1 MVVEVK
7 DCLENDVCFGHLS
20 KRWNPHMKDFILKKK
35 NNIHIID
42 ARKTVEQLKKA
53 YDKVVNVVSNGGK
66 ILFVGSKKQI
76 SDYIEK
82 TAKEVS
88 MPYVTTKWSAG
99 SLTNFVTIRRIIK
112 HIESTNKKI
121 ESSSLKSL
129 PKKNRLI
136 ILRELEKQKKNFD
149 GLVEMYRM
157 PGAVLVIDVMHEK
170 NAVKEAKIRK
180 IPVIGIVDTNSD
192 PTTVDYPIPANDD
205 SLLSVKLIV
214 DEIKNAI
221 IEGFNNKNVNNIL
234 TLKTKI
240 GDEGGKKEV
249 IKNLDKNKEKTKIEK
264 TVLIPKKN
272 EDSSRIKQKERL
284 NVKKN
289 NKRKIETISGDV
301 KNLTKELKNLKNKK

>member
-20 KRWNPHMKDFILKKK
+20 KRWNPHMKDFILMKK

>member
-20 KRWNPHMKDFILKKK
+20 KRWNPHMKDFILMKK

-272 EDSSRIKQKERL
+272 EDSSRIKQKERI

-301 KNLTKELKNLKNKK
+301 KNLTKELKNLKIKK

>member
-1 MVVEVK
+1 
-7 DCLENDVCFGHLS
+7 
-20 KRWNPHMKDFILKKK
+20 
-35 NNIHIID
+35 
-42 ARKTVEQLKKA
+42 
-53 YDKVVNVVSNGGK
+53 
-66 ILFVGSKKQI
+66 
-76 SDYIEK
+76 
-82 TAKEVS
+82 
-88 MPYVTTKWSAG
+88 MPYVTKKWSAG

-121 ESSSLKSL
+121 ESASLKSL
-129 PKKNRLI
+129 QKKNRLI
-136 ILRELEKQKKNFD
+136 ILRELEKQKKNFE

-157 PGAVLVIDVMHEK
+157 PGAILVIDVMHEK

-221 IEGFNNKNVNNIL
+221 IEGLNNKNVNNIL

-272 EDSSRIKQKERL
+272 EDSSRIKQKERI

>member
-20 KRWNPHMKDFILKKK
+20 KRWNPHMKDFILMKK

-76 SDYIEK
+76 RDYIEK

-88 MPYVTTKWSAG
+88 MPYVTKKWSAG

-121 ESSSLKSL
+121 ESASLKSL
-129 PKKNRLI
+129 QKKNKLI

-149 GLVEMYRM
+149 GLVEMHRM
-157 PGAVLVIDVMHEK
+157 PGIILVIDVMHEK
-170 NAVKEAKIRK
+170 NAVKEAKIKK

-221 IEGFNNKNVNNIL
+221 IEGLNNKNVNNIL

-240 GDEGGKKEV
+240 EDDGRKKEV

-272 EDSSRIKQKERL
+272 EDSSRIKQKERI

>member
-20 KRWNPHMKDFILKKK
+20 KRWNPHMKDFILMKK

-121 ESSSLKSL
+121 ESSSLKFL

>member
-20 KRWNPHMKDFILKKK
+20 KRWNPRMKDFILMKK

-66 ILFVGSKKQI
+66 VLFVGSKKQI

-82 TAKEVS
+82 IAKEVS
-88 MPYVTTKWSAG
+88 MPYVTKKWSAG

-121 ESSSLKSL
+121 ESASLKSL
-129 PKKNRLI
+129 QKKNRLI

-149 GLVEMYRM
+149 GLVEMHRM
-157 PGAVLVIDVMHEK
+157 PGIILVIDVMHEK
-170 NAVKEAKIRK
+170 NAVKEAKIKK

-221 IEGFNNKNVNNIL
+221 IEGLNNKNVNNIL
-234 TLKTKI
+234 DLKTKK
-240 GDEGGKKEV
+240 GDEVGKNEV
-249 IKNLDKNKEKTKIEK
+249 IKKLDKNKEKTKIEK

-272 EDSSRIKQKERL
+272 EDNSRIKQKERI
-284 NVKKN
+284 NGKKN

>member
-20 KRWNPHMKDFILKKK
+20 KRWNPRMKDFILMKK

-88 MPYVTTKWSAG
+88 MPYVTKKWSAG

-121 ESSSLKSL
+121 ESTSLKSL

-136 ILRELEKQKKNFD
+136 ILRELEKQKKNFE

-157 PGAVLVIDVMHEK
+157 PGAILVIDVMHEK
-170 NAVKEAKIRK
+170 NAVKEARIRK

-221 IEGFNNKNVNNIL
+221 IEGLNNKNVNNIL

-272 EDSSRIKQKERL
+272 EDSSRIKQKERI

>member
-20 KRWNPHMKDFILKKK
+20 KRWNPHMKDFILMKK

-284 NVKKN
+284 SVKKN

>member
-20 KRWNPHMKDFILKKK
+20 KRWNPRMKDFILMKK

-66 ILFVGSKKQI
+66 VLFVGSKKQI

-82 TAKEVS
+82 IAKEVS
-88 MPYVTTKWSAG
+88 MPYVTKKWSAG

-121 ESSSLKSL
+121 ESASLKSL
-129 PKKNRLI
+129 QKKNRLI

-149 GLVEMYRM
+149 GLVEMHRM
-157 PGAVLVIDVMHEK
+157 PGAILVIDVMHEK

-221 IEGFNNKNVNNIL
+221 IEGLNNKNVNNIL
-234 TLKTKI
+234 DLKTKK
-240 GDEGGKKEV
+240 GDEVGKNEV
-249 IKNLDKNKEKTKIEK
+249 IKKLDKNKEKTKIEK

-272 EDSSRIKQKERL
+272 EDNSRIKQKERI
-284 NVKKN
+284 NGKKN

>member
-20 KRWNPHMKDFILKKK
+20 KRWNPHMKDFILMKK

-221 IEGFNNKNVNNIL
+221 IEGFNNKNVNSIL
-234 TLKTKI
+234 SLKTKI

-272 EDSSRIKQKERL
+272 EDSSRIKQKERI

-289 NKRKIETISGDV
+289 NKKKIETISGDV

>member
-20 KRWNPHMKDFILKKK
+20 KRWNPRMKDFILMKK

-82 TAKEVS
+82 IAKEVS
-88 MPYVTTKWSAG
+88 MPYVTKKWSAG

-121 ESSSLKSL
+121 ESTSLKSL

-149 GLVEMYRM
+149 GLVEMHRM
-157 PGAVLVIDVMHEK
+157 PGIILVIDVMHEK

-221 IEGFNNKNVNNIL
+221 IEGLNNKNVNNIL

-272 EDSSRIKQKERL
+272 EDSSRIKQKEKI

>member
-20 KRWNPHMKDFILKKK
+20 KRWNPHMKDFILMKK

-88 MPYVTTKWSAG
+88 MPYVTKKWSAG

-121 ESSSLKSL
+121 ESTSLKSL

-136 ILRELEKQKKNFD
+136 ILRELEKQKKNFE

-157 PGAVLVIDVMHEK
+157 PGAILVIDVMHEK

-221 IEGFNNKNVNNIL
+221 IEGLNNKNVNNIL
-234 TLKTKI
+234 DLKTKK
-240 GDEGGKKEV
+240 GDEVGKNEV
-249 IKNLDKNKEKTKIEK
+249 IKKLDKNKEKTKIEK

-272 EDSSRIKQKERL
+272 EDNSRIKQKEGI
-284 NVKKN
+284 NGKKN

>member
-20 KRWNPHMKDFILKKK
+20 KRWNPHMKDFILMKK

-88 MPYVTTKWSAG
+88 MPYVTKKWSAG

-121 ESSSLKSL
+121 ESASLKSL
-129 PKKNRLI
+129 QKKNKLI

-149 GLVEMYRM
+149 GLVEMHRM
-157 PGAVLVIDVMHEK
+157 PGIILVIDVMHEK

-221 IEGFNNKNVNNIL
+221 IEGLNNKNVNNIL

-240 GDEGGKKEV
+240 EDDGRKKEV

-272 EDSSRIKQKERL
+272 EDSSRIKQKEKI

>member
-20 KRWNPHMKDFILKKK
+20 KRWNPHMKDFILMKK

-88 MPYVTTKWSAG
+88 MPYVTKKWSAG

-121 ESSSLKSL
+121 ESASLKSL
-129 PKKNRLI
+129 QKKNKLI

-149 GLVEMYRM
+149 GLVEMHRM
-157 PGAVLVIDVMHEK
+157 PGIILVIDVMHEK
-170 NAVKEAKIRK
+170 NAVKEAKIKK

-221 IEGFNNKNVNNIL
+221 IEGLNNKNVNNIL
-234 TLKTKI
+234 DLKTKK
-240 GDEGGKKEV
+240 GDEVGKNEV
-249 IKNLDKNKEKTKIEK
+249 IKKLDKNKEKTKIEK

-272 EDSSRIKQKERL
+272 EDNSRIKQKERI
-284 NVKKN
+284 NGKKN

>member
-20 KRWNPHMKDFILKKK
+20 KRWNPHMKDFILMKK

-88 MPYVTTKWSAG
+88 MPYVTKKWSAG

-121 ESSSLKSL
+121 ESTSLKSL

-149 GLVEMYRM
+149 GLVEMHRM
-157 PGAVLVIDVMHEK
+157 PGIILVIDVMHEK
-170 NAVKEAKIRK
+170 NAVKEAKIKK

-221 IEGFNNKNVNNIL
+221 IEGLNNKNVNNIL

-240 GDEGGKKEV
+240 EDDGRKKEV

-272 EDSSRIKQKERL
+272 EDSSRIKQKEKI

>member
-1 MVVEVK
+1 
-7 DCLENDVCFGHLS
+7 
-20 KRWNPHMKDFILKKK
+20 
-35 NNIHIID
+35 
-42 ARKTVEQLKKA
+42 
-53 YDKVVNVVSNGGK
+53 
-66 ILFVGSKKQI
+66 
-76 SDYIEK
+76 
-82 TAKEVS
+82 
-88 MPYVTTKWSAG
+88 
-99 SLTNFVTIRRIIK
+99 
-112 HIESTNKKI
+112 
-121 ESSSLKSL
+121 
-129 PKKNRLI
+129 
-136 ILRELEKQKKNFD
+136 
-149 GLVEMYRM
+149 M
-157 PGAVLVIDVMHEK
+157 PGAILVIDVMHEK

-221 IEGFNNKNVNNIL
+221 IEGLNNKNVNNIL

-240 GDEGGKKEV
+240 EDDGRKKEV

-272 EDSSRIKQKERL
+272 EDSSRIKQKEKI

>member
-20 KRWNPHMKDFILKKK
+20 KRWNPHMKDFILMKK

-88 MPYVTTKWSAG
+88 MPYVTKKWSAG

-121 ESSSLKSL
+121 ESASLKSL
-129 PKKNRLI
+129 QKKNKLI

-149 GLVEMYRM
+149 GLVEMHRM
-157 PGAVLVIDVMHEK
+157 PGIILVIDVMHEK
-170 NAVKEAKIRK
+170 NAVKEAKIKK

-221 IEGFNNKNVNNIL
+221 IEGLNNKNVNNIL
-234 TLKTKI
+234 DLKTKK
-240 GDEGGKKEV
+240 GDEVGKNEV
-249 IKNLDKNKEKTKIEK
+249 IKKLDKNKEKTKIEK

-272 EDSSRIKQKERL
+272 EDNSRIKQKEGI
-284 NVKKN
+284 NGKKN